1 MRKVIFLLI
10 GAAVVGCIP
19 ETHHAQIDVEG
30 GASVAIIVSP
40 MFSLQ
45 SDWQRK
51 LLIEA
56 PTGSL
61 ETDLFED
68 TGWWR
73 GSNLYRHSS
82 GVYVLH
88 EGQAGCVLF
97 RVSPPALARDTEI
110 SCDKTDYTTDDDP
123 VQVGNSLA
131 GFPASKFY
139 SDFQYIGTFMET
151 PQGQEAIS
159 FFGAD
164 EQAEAQ
170 LPDIL

>member
-1 MRKVIFLLI
+1 MFLLI
-10 GAAVVGCIP
+10 GAAVAGCKP
-19 ETHHAQIDVEG
+19 ETHHAQIDFEG
-30 GASVAIIVSP
+30 GASVALIVSP

-56 PTGSL
+56 LSGSL
-61 ETDLFED
+61 EIDLHED

-73 GSNLYRHSS
+73 GSNLYHHSS

-97 RVSPPALARDTEI
+97 RVSPPALVRDAEI
-110 SCDKTDYTTDDDP
+110 SCDKTDHTTDDDT

-151 PQGQEAIS
+151 PQGPEAIS

-164 EQAEAQ
+164 EQAEAE
-170 LPDIL
+170 LPDTL

>member
-10 GAAVVGCIP
+10 GAAVAGCKP
-19 ETHHAQIDVEG
+19 ETHQAQIDVEG
-30 GASVAIIVSP
+30 GASVALIVSP

-73 GSNLYRHSS
+73 GSNLYRHLS

-88 EGQAGCVLF
+88 EGQGGCVLF
-97 RVSPPALARDTEI
+97 RVSPPALVRDAEI
-110 SCDKTDYTTDDDP
+110 SCDKTEQIPDEDTA
-123 VQVGNSLA
+123 QVGKSLA

-139 SDFQYIGTFMET
+139 SDFQYIGTFMEI
-151 PQGQEAIS
+151 PQGQEAIG

-164 EQAEAQ
+164 EQAEVE
-170 LPDIL
+170 LSDIL